1 MSQADAQ
8 HDQVDALDPSADDP
22 PRALRSRRSL
32 LAAGLGG
39 LAGAVAAAF
48 GRPGSADAAAGDALK
63 LGETNYAGSAA
74 TRLNTTSSGGAFWMT
89 QNGSG
94 SGVRGDSPGGHG
106 GVFTTQHVDRYGV
119 YAQQNATTRGTGA
132 AVRAVGGSN
141 VGVDAT
147 TDAAPAPGSGSVTA
161 AVSGAATSD
170 TGAAAGVYGVSAS
183 SLGFGVYGHTTASSS
198 GGTGVLGIADGT
210 GGGFG
215 GQFFGSTA
223 IYAEADEGGIA
234 AQLDGLLLMNGPE
247 RLVPIT
253 DPGNTPGASLYAR
266 TNGSS
271 KVELCV
277 VFPSGAV
284 QVLATEP

>member
-1 MSQADAQ
+1 MGQPDTS
-8 HDQVDALDPSADDP
+8 HDQVIALDLRPDDP
-22 PRALRSRRSL
+22 PRAWRSRRSL

-39 LAGAVAAAF
+39 VAGAFATAL
-48 GRPGSADAAAGDALK
+48 GRPGSTDAAAGDALK
-63 LGETNYAGSAA
+63 LGQTNYAGSAA

-119 YAQQNATTRGTGA
+119 YAQQNATTGGTGA

-161 AVSGAATSD
+161 AVSGAATSSS
-170 TGAAAGVYGVSAS
+170 GAAVGVYGVAAGDFGAGVYGHS
-183 SLGFGVYGHTTASSS
+183 TASST

-210 GGGFG
+210 GGGYG

-234 AQLDGLLLMNGPE
+234 AQLEGLVLMHGPE
-247 RLVPIT
+247 RLIPIT
-253 DPGNTPGASLYAR
+253 DPGNMPGASLYAR
-266 TNGSS
+266 TNGSD

>member
-1 MSQADAQ
+1 MRQADAQ
-8 HDQVDALDPSADDP
+8 RDQDHALDPRADEP
-22 PRALRSRRSL
+22 PRPLRSRRSL

-39 LAGAVAAAF
+39 VAAAVATAL
-48 GRPGSADAAAGDALK
+48 GRPGSTDAAAGDALK
-63 LGETNYAGSAA
+63 LGQTNFAGTAA

-89 QNGSG
+89 QNGTG
-94 SGVRGDSPGGHG
+94 SGVRGDAPGGHG
-106 GVFTTQHVDRYGV
+106 SVFTTQHADRYGV

-141 VGVDAT
+141 LGVDAT

-183 SLGFGVYGHTTASSS
+183 SLGFGVYGHTTASST

-210 GGGFG
+210 GGGYG

-234 AQLDGLLLMNGPE
+234 AQLEGLVIMHGPE
-247 RLVPIT
+247 RLIPIT

-266 TNGSS
+266 TNGSD